1 MELLA
6 RYDAVPACCDIFVP
20 FGGPSSCPAAPPGL
34 AVAESATV
42 YRCRHPE
49 QTAFYQLFDKHF
61 DDYVYAYEERF
72 EAKAGPLRSVVRP
85 TVEAFLDCGRLY
97 GGFARIRCPS
107 CHDEHLLAFS
117 CQTRNF
123 CPSCQAKRSL
133 LFAEKLQE
141 KILQPVPHRHYAFS
155 IPKVLRGLLERE
167 RSLLSL
173 LSQASYQSILKSFQE
188 LFHRKDIRPGSV
200 TSIQTFGSFAANFNP
215 HCHGLVTEGVFTPQG
230 EFLPLPTPATY
241 ILADIEER
249 FRKLLL
255 KRLHRAE
262 RLSETFMNK
271 LLEWNPSGFSVHA
284 EQLVYDDQTQK
295 LENLALY
302 LTRAPVKLSSITQTP
317 EGQVCVTTPP
327 HPLTGNTVLVLDA
340 LDWIHAICQQIPD
353 RGQHLYRYYGAYSNR
368 TRKALPQNNLTQTR
382 VTFPELPES
391 DFDKPSPDSSS
402 SRASWARLIRKVF
415 EVDPLLC
422 GKCGAEM
429 KIIAVL
435 TDPKVVDRIILHL
448 QQTDPATA
456 PRAPPPISHLLD

>member
-1 MELLA
+1 
-6 RYDAVPACCDIFVP
+6 
-20 FGGPSSCPAAPPGL
+20 
-34 AVAESATV
+34 
-42 YRCRHPE
+42 
-49 QTAFYQLFDKHF
+49 
-61 DDYVYAYEERF
+61 
-72 EAKAGPLRSVVRP
+72 
-85 TVEAFLDCGRLY
+85 
-97 GGFARIRCPS
+97 
-107 CHDEHLLAFS
+107 
-117 CQTRNF
+117 
-123 CPSCQAKRSL
+123 
-133 LFAEKLQE
+133 
-141 KILQPVPHRHYAFS
+141 
-155 IPKVLRGLLERE
+155 
-167 RSLLSL
+167 LLSL

-382 VTFPELPES
+382 VTFPELPEP

-448 QQTDPATA
+448 QQTDQPAA
-456 PRAPPPISHLLD
+456 PRAPPPIRHLLN